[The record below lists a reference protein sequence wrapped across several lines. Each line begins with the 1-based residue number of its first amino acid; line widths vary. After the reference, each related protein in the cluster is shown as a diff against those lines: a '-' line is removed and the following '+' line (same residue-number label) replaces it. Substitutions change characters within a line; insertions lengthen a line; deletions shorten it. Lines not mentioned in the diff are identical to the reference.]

1 MGRVILDGEAVRR
14 RRAGLPGAPSQIE
27 LAARAKISRVTLSDI
42 ERGRA
47 GGSYAMAQKLARAL
61 GCQPGDI
68 IVTTD
73 AGGAS
78 VVRENSNLEPR
89 RNTRLEP
96 VPVRGM
102 VSASGVDYQPDEPPR
117 GFTPFVIEWPMRGH
131 LDALRV
137 SGKSME
143 PTVRDGEYVIVRR
156 DGHADVR
163 DGSLAVVRVD
173 GQLFLKRIY
182 RDGDIIILKC
192 DNPKHKERRYSAT
205 HVEILGVAIMAQ
217 EEPRRL

>member
-1 MGRVILDGEAVRR
+1 MSTRNGFENLLRKWNRGVLR
-14 RRAGLPGAPSQIE
+14 GAQLRLARE
-27 LAARAKISRVTLSDI
+27 LKVDPATISRWTKSMNPPSENLRDRLAMILGVSRESLMAAFADP
-42 ERGRA
+42 RGHSEVA
-47 GGSYAMAQKLARAL
+47 ESGN
-61 GCQPGDI
+61 
-68 IVTTD
+68 VE
-73 AGGAS
+73 
-78 VVRENSNLEPR
+78 VRY
-89 RNTRLEP
+89 TIRLEP
-96 VPVRGM
+96 VPIRGM

-163 DGSLAVVRVD
+163 DGSLVVVRVD

-182 RDGDIIILKC
+182 RDGDIVTLKC
-192 DNPKHKERRYSAT
+192 DNPKHKERRYAAK